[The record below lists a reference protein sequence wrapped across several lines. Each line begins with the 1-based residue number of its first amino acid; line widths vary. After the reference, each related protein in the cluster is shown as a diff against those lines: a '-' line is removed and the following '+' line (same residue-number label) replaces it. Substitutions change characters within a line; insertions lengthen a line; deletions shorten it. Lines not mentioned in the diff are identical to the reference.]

1 MAEIIP
7 FRALRYNPRFVP
19 DLAQVVAPPYDVIS
33 PEAQDRYYARH
44 PYNVVRL
51 ILAKDETGV
60 SGRDRYACAAQ
71 AFADWRREG
80 SLRRDPAPAVYLY
93 EQEFCVGEAQRLRR
107 RGLLALVRLHD
118 YADGVIFPHERTFS
132 RYKDDRLR
140 LMRACPANLEAI
152 LGFFPGPTPGVA
164 AILDRRLK
172 TEPSVA
178 LVDDEGVSHRLWLAQ
193 ESAEVEAL
201 QAALHDRPIVIADGH
216 HRYETA
222 LNFRN
227 ERQAHDATGRDAARR
242 PDSFVLMNLVPADDP
257 GLVILPTHRIIRRRP
272 ACVGEAL
279 TAALARHFR
288 LTPHSVDAGDPLP
301 ALQRALADLTR
312 RGAAGVACAVYAG
325 GAAVLVLELADPAT
339 TQALLA
345 EGRSPAFANLDVAVL
360 HRLLVEGILGVSS
373 SSEADDS
380 IQYTRDGAQALGE
393 VAAGRASVALFLNP
407 PRVDQVQAVA
417 MAGERMPQK
426 STYFYPKVLSGL
438 VINPLDTAEL
448 APCLGAERR

>member
-7 FRALRYNPRFVP
+7 FRALRYDPRAVP

-51 ILAKDETGV
+51 ILAKDAADA
-60 SGRDRYACAAQ
+60 SGRDRYASAALT
-71 AFADWRREG
+71 FDDWRRG
-80 SLRRDPAPAVYLY
+80 GILRRDPTPAVYLY
-93 EQEFCVGEAQRLRR
+93 EQEFSIGDSQRLRR

-118 YADGVIFPHERTFS
+118 YTEGVILPHERTFS

-152 LGFFPGPTPGVA
+152 LGFFPGPNPGVA
-164 AILDRRLK
+164 AVLDRHLA
-172 TEPSVA
+172 TDPTVTV
-178 LVDDEGVSHRLWLAQ
+178 VDEDGVGHRLWPVQ
-193 ESAEVEAL
+193 EPVQAEAL
-201 QAALHDRPIVIADGH
+201 QSALRDRPIVIADGH

-227 ERQAHDATGRDAARR
+227 ERQARDATGPEAAWR

-257 GLVILPTHRIIRRRP
+257 GLVILPTHRIVRRP
-272 ACVGEAL
+272 LADAGQAL

-288 LTPHSVDAGDPLP
+288 ITPHPVDIGNPLP
-301 ALQRALADLTR
+301 GLRAALADLTR
-312 RGAAGVACAVYAG
+312 RGSAGTACAVYAR
-325 GAAVLVLELADPAT
+325 GAAVLVLELTDPTT

-345 EGRSPAFANLDVAVL
+345 EGRAPSYATLDVAVL
-360 HRLLVEGILGVSS
+360 HRLLVEGLLGVPAASHS
-373 SSEADDS
+373 DDA
-380 IQYTRDGAQALGE
+380 IQYTRD
-393 VAAGRASVALFLNP
+393 AGHAFADVVGGKASAALFLNP

-426 STYFYPKVLSGL
+426 STFFYPKVLSGL
-438 VINPLDTAEL
+438 VINPLDATENTITS
-448 APCLGAERR
+448 

>member
-7 FRALRYNPRFVP
+7 FRALRYNPRCVP

-51 ILAKDETGV
+51 ILAKDATDV

-71 AFADWRREG
+71 TFADWRRDG
-80 SLRRDPAPAVYLY
+80 VLRLDPVPAVYLY
-93 EQEFCVGEAQRLRR
+93 QQAFSLGNAQRLRR
-107 RGLLALVRLHD
+107 RGMLALVRLHD
-118 YADGVIFPHERTFS
+118 YAEGVIFPHERTFS

-152 LGFFPGPTPGVA
+152 LGFFPGPNPGVA
-164 AILDRRLK
+164 AVLDRHLQ
-172 TEPSVA
+172 TDPSVA
-178 LVDDEGVSHRLWLAQ
+178 LVDEDGVGHRLWLVH
-193 ESAEVEAL
+193 EPAEVGAL
-201 QAALHDRPIVIADGH
+201 QAALRDRPIVIADGH

-227 ERQAHDATGRDAARR
+227 ERQAHDATGREAADR
-242 PDSFVLMNLVPADDP
+242 PDRFVLMHLVQADEP

-272 ACVGEAL
+272 VCEGDAL
-279 TAALARHFR
+279 TAVLARHFR
-288 LTPHSVDAGDPLP
+288 ITLHPVDAVDPLP
-301 ALQRALADLTR
+301 ALRRALADLAR
-312 RGAAGVACAVYAG
+312 RGAATIACAVYAG
-325 GAAVLVLELADPAT
+325 GAAVLVLELTDPAT
-339 TQALLA
+339 TQTLLA
-345 EGRSPAFANLDVAVL
+345 EGRAPAFASLDVAVL
-360 HRLLVEGILGVSS
+360 HRLLIEGILGVPSS
-373 SSEADDS
+373 AHADES
-380 IQYTRDGAQALGE
+380 IAYTRDAPQALAE
-393 VAAGRASVALFLNP
+393 VAAGKAFVAVFLNP

-438 VINPLDTAEL
+438 VINPLARIIH
-448 APCLGAERR
+448 ERS